1 MERIW
6 NLFMYAIKK
15 PNKFEGRACR
25 MEAISFALV
34 STIIFLGLII
44 LMLILIG
51 LGSAASSN
59 GSGSGIFGILSL
71 LVGLLTLIFGIIL
84 LVPGLGVGCRRLHDL
99 NLSGWLQLLYIVP
112 VVNSIVNIVFFV
124 MFYFIPGTEGDN
136 QYGRV
141 SENY

>member
-44 LMLILIG
+44 LMLILMG

-71 LVGLLTLIFGIIL
+71 LVGLLTLILGIIL
-84 LVPGLGVGCRRLHDL
+84 LVPGWGVGCRRLHDL

-112 VVNSIVNIVFFV
+112 VINGFIGIVFFV